1 MSDPTELEEQAA
13 EITIP
18 QNDGVAGDDKLPP
31 GTDPAARG
39 SERAADPP
47 PMADAE
53 ALESA
58 LRDGVGFLGPADEYA
73 EQRRQA
79 PTEDGPGTSMG

>member
-1 MSDPTELEEQAA
+1 MSDPTKLEKQAE
-13 EITIP
+13 EITVP
-18 QNDGVAGDDKLPP
+18 EYDSVGRDDPLPP

-39 SERAADPP
+39 SEHAADPP

-58 LRDGVGFLGPADEYA
+58 LRDGVGFLGPADPYA
-73 EQRRQA
+73 EQRRNA
-79 PTEDGPGTSMG
+79 PTEDGPGTSL